1 MESYTLTPAS
11 VQRNEFIGTAAAETD
26 ITTHATDVY
35 TLIGLDRERWGIL
48 AIELRT
54 GTGGPNSEVGVY
66 AINREENGL
75 LGLSHEKLL
84 ALAEE
89 RGDLPVTHFQ
99 VHGVKAADIAGRVFK
114 RYTVQLRTRSIGD
127 VDLRVTDRGDLLD

>member
-1 MESYTLTPAS
+1 M
-11 VQRNEFIGTAAAETD
+11 
-26 ITTHATDVY
+26 
-35 TLIGLDRERWGIL
+35 
-48 AIELRT
+48 
-54 GTGGPNSEVGVY
+54 Y